1 MTSERLGLLFVV
13 CAPSGAGKSTL
24 LTALCRE
31 FPELTFSVSA
41 TTRPPRPGEVDGRDY
56 HFMSEEEFSGLR
68 DTGHFAEWARVHGNS
83 YGTPMRPVVDLLAS
97 GRDVLFDIDVAGA
110 DQLRQVFA
118 EGAYVFIL
126 PPSREEL
133 ARRLSG
139 RGTETPEVVA
149 RRLANAAGELAQA
162 GRFDYLVVND
172 DRDAALDRLRAVYL
186 AERCRT
192 RLHPG
197 LVEGLLAQFR

>member
-41 TTRPPRPGEVDGRDY
+41 TTRAPRPGEVDGRDY

-68 DTGHFAEWARVHGNS
+68 DTGHFAEWARVHGNF

-97 GRDVLFDIDVAGA
+97 GKDVLFDIDVAGA
-110 DQLRQVFA
+110 EQLRQVFA

-139 RGTETPEVVA
+139 RGTETPEAVA

-186 AERCRT
+186 AERCRA

>member
-1 MTSERLGLLFVV
+1 MTTNRLGLLFVV

-24 LTALCRE
+24 LSALCRE

-56 HFMSEEEFSGLR
+56 HFMSVEEFSSLR
-68 DTGHFAEWARVHGNS
+68 DTGHFAEWAKVHGNF
-83 YGTPMRPVVDLLAS
+83 YGTPMRPVVDQLAS
-97 GRDVLFDIDVAGA
+97 GKDVLFDIDVAGA

-118 EGAYVFIL
+118 DGAYVFIM

-139 RGTETPEVVA
+139 RGTETPEIVA
-149 RRLANAAGELAQA
+149 RRLANAAGEIAQA
-162 GRFDYLVVND
+162 ARFDYLVVND
-172 DRDAALDRLRAVYL
+172 VLADALDRLRAVYL
-186 AERCRT
+186 AERSRT
-192 RLHPG
+192 RLLPG
-197 LVEGLLAQFR
+197 LVESLVAQFR

>member
-1 MTSERLGLLFVV
+1 MSINRLGFLFVV

-24 LTALCRE
+24 LSALRRE

-41 TTRPPRPGEVDGRDY
+41 TTRAPRPGETDGRDY
-56 HFMSEEEFSGLR
+56 HFMSEQEFSRLR
-68 DTGHFAEWARVHGNS
+68 DTGHFAEWARVHGNF

-97 GRDVLFDIDVAGA
+97 GKDVLFDIDVAGA
-110 DQLRQVFA
+110 DQLRQVFT

-126 PPSREEL
+126 PPSRQEL

-139 RGTETPEVVA
+139 RGTETPEAVA
-149 RRLANAAGELAQA
+149 KRLANAAGEIAQA

-172 DRDAALDRLRAVYL
+172 DLETALDRLRAVYL
-186 AERCRT
+186 AERSRT

-197 LVEGLLAQFR
+197 LVEALLAQFQ